1 MSTTTEVVINAIPF
15 VLYTVLLFK
24 SFRIWRRLRK
34 KADGTRP
41 LYYPALQWEI
51 RKKVNL
57 LMAVLA
63 LVSLCSVTFMASN
76 IYALLMLDKTFL
88 SLKVFQMFVVSNCA
102 AYWLVLDLISKDAE

>member
-1 MSTTTEVVINAIPF
+1 MSTTTEVMINAVPF
-15 VLYTVLLFK
+15 VLYTLLLFK
-24 SFRIWRRLRK
+24 SFLIWRRLRK
-34 KADGTRP
+34 KTDGVKP
-41 LYYPALQWEI
+41 LYYPVRQWEV

-76 IYALLMLDKTFL
+76 IYALLMWEKTFL